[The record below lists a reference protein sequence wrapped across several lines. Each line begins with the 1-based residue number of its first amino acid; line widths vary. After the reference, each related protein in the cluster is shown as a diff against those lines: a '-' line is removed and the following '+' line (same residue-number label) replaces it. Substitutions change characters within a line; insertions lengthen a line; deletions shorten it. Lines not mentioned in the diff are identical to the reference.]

1 MKTKETKKAKG
12 TADKTK
18 TTGFKYDPGNFRGMF
33 EIISKCFTGQ
43 HSFIDCSTMMEAMKN
58 QSCCGPMAEKETK
71 DSSRKTKNGC
81 C

>member
-12 TADKTK
+12 TADETK
-18 TTGFKYDPGNFRGMF
+18 GTWFKCDPENFKGMF
-33 EIISKCFTGQ
+33 EEMSKCFTGQ
-43 HSFIDCSTMMEAMKN
+43 HGFTDCSTMMEVMKN